1 MPTES
6 ENKSWADIVDDDA
19 GMLPAPTE
27 VISKGIKTVTEYK
40 YDEEDKKTRKYVRT
54 FKIEKRI
61 VSKTIAERKTW
72 AKFGESKH
80 DKPGPNPATTIVAED
95 VFMQFVTNK
104 EEQDKQDDDP
114 LDKLKNLD
122 QGVVKCR
129 YCKGD
134 HWTTKCPY
142 KDTAAGMLPDEKGP
156 GVTLGSEDKSAKTS
170 STGKYLPPNMRDG
183 AGNKRLDGGPPKRNE
198 DSSAIRVSNLSENTQ
213 EADLEDLVKP
223 FGQIVKMHLGKDR
236 ISGLCKGYAYV
247 HYKNREDAA
256 KAIAQLSGHG
266 YDHLIL
272 SVEWS
277 KPQGQ

>member
-19 GMLPAPTE
+19 GLLPAPTE
-27 VISKGIKTVTEYK
+27 VISKGIKTMTEYV
-40 YDEEDKKTRKYVRT
+40 YDDEEKKTRKYVRT
-54 FKIEKRI
+54 YKIEKRI
-61 VSKTIAERKTW
+61 VSKTVAVRKAW
-72 AKFGESKH
+72 AKYGASKD

-142 KDTAAGMLPDEKGP
+142 KDTAAGMLPDDKGP
-156 GVTLGSEDKSAKTS
+156 GISLSSEDKSAKGT
-170 STGKYLPPNMRDG
+170 TATKYIAPNLRDG
-183 AGNKRLDGGPPKRNE
+183 AGGKRMDGGGKRAE
-198 DSSAIRVSNLSENTQ
+198 DACAIRVSNLSENTQ
-213 EADLEDLVKP
+213 ESDLEELVKP
-223 FGQIVKMHLGKDR
+223 FGQIAKMHLGKDR
-236 ISGLCKGYAYV
+236 STGLCKGYAYV
-247 HYKNREDAA
+247 HYRSKEDAA
-256 KAIAQLSGHG
+256 KAIAALSGHG

>member
-1 MPTES
+1 MPTET
-6 ENKSWADIVDDDA
+6 ENKSWADYVDDDA
-19 GMLPAPTE
+19 GVLPSPTE

-40 YDEEDKKTRKYVRT
+40 YDEDEKKTKKYVRT

-72 AKFGESKH
+72 AKFGASKH
-80 DKPGPNPATTIVAED
+80 DKPGPNPANTIVSED

-104 EEQDKQDDDP
+104 EEQDKQDEDP
-114 LDKLKNLD
+114 LDKLKSMD
-122 QGVVKCR
+122 QGMVKCR
-129 YCKGD
+129 FCKGD

-142 KDTAAGMLPDEKGP
+142 KESASGMLPDEKGP
-156 GVTLGSEDKSAKTS
+156 GASLSTEDKSAKGS

-183 AGNKRLDGGPPKRNE
+183 ANKRRDGGPMKPEEYSNA
-198 DSSAIRVSNLSENTQ
+198 AIRVSNLSENTQ
-213 EADLEDLVKP
+213 DADLEELVKP
-223 FGQIVKMHLGKDR
+223 FGQISKMHLGKDR
-236 ISGLCKGYAYV
+236 ASGLCKGYAYV
-247 HYKNREDAA
+247 HYKNKEDAA

-277 KPQGQ
+277 KPQTQ